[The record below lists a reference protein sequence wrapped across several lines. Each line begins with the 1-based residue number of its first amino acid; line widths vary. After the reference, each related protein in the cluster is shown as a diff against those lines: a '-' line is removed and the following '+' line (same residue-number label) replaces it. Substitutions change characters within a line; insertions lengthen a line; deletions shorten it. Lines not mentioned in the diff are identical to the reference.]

1 MPARRSMSIML
12 HVEELPRFGTAAF
25 IMAFGHAAAPAVGI
39 MCKLLDVKPPT
50 SFAGELL
57 CAGGRDYGAAGAGRN
72 MYTLYHRGVHYVLEH
87 IGIVC
92 LPDGDFSRIRVS
104 ATVLSN

>member
-1 MPARRSMSIML
+1 MSVCRSMSIML

-25 IMAFGHAAAPAVGI
+25 IMAFGHAAAPAVGTL
-39 MCKLLDVKPPT
+39 CKLLDVNPPT

-57 CAGGRDYGAAGAGRN
+57 CAGGRDYGATGAGLNR
-72 MYTLYHRGVHYVLEH
+72 YTLDHRGVHYVLEH

-104 ATVLSN
+104 ATVLNS